1 MSATDETS
9 PYELLYWPGIPG
21 RGEFIRLAFEAASV
35 SYRDVSNEQKDGEQ
49 SPRLGFGDT
58 LKASRNVFELPEA
71 SSYSLNIQPRSSIL
85 TIPQGSMPYSP

>member
-49 SPRLGFGDT
+49 S
-58 LKASRNVFELPEA
+58 
-71 SSYSLNIQPRSSIL
+71 SIL